1 MKRPN
6 RDLLVMVKNRSMT
19 EEAIEREVEQL
30 NRILFNVETID
41 NLSHCC
47 ECIDVNRRRIS
58 QARKHMV
65 RSLRDQ
71 GTKPFIFLFT
81 LN

>member
-1 MKRPN
+1 
-6 RDLLVMVKNRSMT
+6 MVKNRSMS

-30 NRILFNVETID
+30 NRILFSVETVD

-47 ECIDVNRRRIS
+47 ECIDINRRRIS

-65 RSLRDQ
+65 RSLRDISV
-71 GTKPFIFLFT
+71 KPFIFILT